1 MLPQPLLATALEYI
15 FAKMTTIHN
24 FRLGAWQRQF
34 LVELFQVLLRMRG
47 RVNFTNM
54 ARYSIF
60 CEQTFRRHFQKA
72 FQWVAFNLTV
82 LRLRRHPQE
91 PLIGVFDCTFVPKSG
106 TKSYGIGRFFS
117 STAGRAERG
126 QEVSILGVVGT
137 ESQEPFGIDATQT
150 PADFSRTDSSEGDSS
165 KESPSTGYSSVEY
178 SSVEYSSVEY
188 SSVDFYI
195 EQIQDLQGQLAEIGV
210 SYWVGDG
217 FYAKRKVFGAVTKMG
232 GDLITRLR
240 SDANL
245 RYLYTGPRKEGPGA
259 PKLYDGKIDL
269 DCSDQIEDRF
279 EEIGRLSGRTHVE
292 IWTTVANS
300 PHFKRDLRIVL
311 LRNPQTDRSLLLCST
326 DTGQP
331 AEEIVRYYRLR
342 YQIEFVIR
350 DAKQHTGLTH
360 CQARSQ
366 EKIDFHLNMS
376 VAGVN
381 LLRLMA
387 GKADCSLRT
396 YRRIAYNR
404 FLTGRLF
411 SELGLSNEWSL
422 SDREVQPVLQTGQM
436 AT

>member
-15 FAKMTTIHN
+15 FAKMTAIHN
-24 FRLGAWQRQF
+24 FRLPAWQRQF
-34 LVELFQVLLRMRG
+34 LAELFQVLLRMRG

-54 ARYSIF
+54 ARYSDY

-72 FQWVAFNLTV
+72 FRWAALNLTI
-82 LRLRRHPQE
+82 LRLRRHPRE
-91 PLIGVFDCTFVPKSG
+91 PLVGVFDCTFVPKNG
-106 TKSYGIGRFFS
+106 TESYGIGRFFS
-117 STAGRAERG
+117 SAAGRPERG
-126 QEVSILGVVGT
+126 QEVSILGAVAT
-137 ESQEPFGIDATQT
+137 ESREAFGIDATQT
-150 PADFSRTDSSEGDSS
+150 PADLSRSDSSEEKSS
-165 KESPSTGYSSVEY
+165 EG
-178 SSVEYSSVEY
+178 Y

-195 EQIQDLQGQLAEIGV
+195 EQIQDLQGQLAELGV

-217 FYAKRKVFGAVTKMG
+217 FYAKQKVFRAVTGKG

-245 RYLYTGPRKEGPGA
+245 RYLYTGPRKQGPGA
-259 PKLYDGKIDL
+259 PKLYDGKIDF
-269 DCSDQIEDRF
+269 DCPGQVENRF
-279 EEIGRLSGRTHVE
+279 EEVGRLPDRTHVE

-300 PHFKRDLRIVL
+300 PHFKRTLRIVL
-311 LRNPQTDRSLLLCST
+311 LRNPRTERSLLLCST
-326 DTGQP
+326 DTGQA

-381 LLRLMA
+381 VLRLMA

-396 YRRIAYNR
+396 YRRLAYNR

-411 SELGLSNEWSL
+411 SELGLSGEWSV
-422 SDREVQPVLQTGQM
+422 SDREVQPVLETGQM
-436 AT
+436 AP

>member
-15 FAKMTTIHN
+15 FVKMTAIHN
-24 FRLGAWQRQF
+24 FQIGAWQRQF
-34 LVELFQVLLRMRG
+34 LGELFQVLLRMRG

-54 ARYSIF
+54 ARYSAF

-72 FQWVAFNLTV
+72 FQWVALNLTI
-82 LRLRRHPQE
+82 LRLRRHPRE

-106 TKSYGIGRFFS
+106 TESYGLDRFFS
-117 STAGRAERG
+117 SAAGRPERG
-126 QEVSILGVVGT
+126 QEVSILGVVAT
-137 ESQEPFGIDATQT
+137 ESREAFGIDATQT
-150 PADFSRTDSSEGDSS
+150 PAGLSGSTSSEKDSS
-165 KESPSTGYSSVEY
+165 K
-178 SSVEYSSVEY
+178 EY

-195 EQIQDLQGQLAEIGV
+195 EQIKDLHDPLAEIGV
-210 SYWVGDG
+210 SYWIGDG
-217 FYAKRKVFGAVTKMG
+217 FYAKRKVFRAITEMN

-240 SDANL
+240 SDSNL
-245 RYLYTGPRKEGPGA
+245 RYLYTGPRKTGPGR
-259 PKLYDGKIDL
+259 PKLYDGKINW
-269 DCSDQIEDRF
+269 DCPRQIENRF
-279 EEIGRLSGRTHVE
+279 EEIGRLPDRTHVE

-300 PHFKRDLRIVL
+300 PHFKRNLRLVL
-311 LRNPQTDRSLLLCST
+311 LRNSQTGRTLLLCST
-326 DTGQP
+326 DTEQA
-331 AEEIVRYYRLR
+331 AEEVVKYYRLR

-387 GKADCSLRT
+387 GRTECSLRT
-396 YRRIAYNR
+396 YRRLAYNR

-411 SELGLSNEWSL
+411 SQLGLSGEWSL
-422 SDREVQPVLQTGQM
+422 SDREVQSVLETGQM

>member
-1 MLPQPLLATALEYI
+1 MLPQPLLATALKYI
-15 FAKMTTIHN
+15 FAKMSAIHN
-24 FRLGAWQRQF
+24 FPIGAWQRQF
-34 LVELFQVLLRMRG
+34 LAELFQVLFRMWG

-54 ARYSIF
+54 ARYSAF
-60 CEQTFRRHFQKA
+60 SEQTFRRHFQKA
-72 FQWVAFNLTV
+72 FRWVALNLTI
-82 LRLRRHPQE
+82 LRLRHHPGE

-106 TKSYGIGRFFS
+106 TESYGLGRFFS
-117 STAGRAERG
+117 SAAGRSERG
-126 QEVSILGVVGT
+126 QEVSILGVVAT
-137 ESQEPFGIDATQT
+137 RSREAFGVDATQT
-150 PADFSRTDSSEGDSS
+150 PAGLSGSPFSGEDPSE
-165 KESPSTGYSSVEY
+165 
-178 SSVEYSSVEY
+178 EY

-195 EQIQDLQGQLAEIGV
+195 EQIQDLQGRLAKMGV

-217 FYAKRKVFGAVTKMG
+217 FYAKRKVFGAITEMD

-245 RYLYTGPRKEGPGA
+245 RYLYTGPRKTGPGA
-259 PKLYDGKIDL
+259 PKLYDGKINF
-269 DCSDQIEDRF
+269 DCPDQIEDRF
-279 EEIGRLSGRTHVE
+279 EEIGRLPDRTHVE

-300 PHFKRDLRIVL
+300 PHFKRNLRIVL
-311 LRNPQTDRSLLLCST
+311 LRNQRTDRSLLLCST
-326 DTGQP
+326 DTEQ
-331 AEEIVRYYRLR
+331 AAAEIVRYYRLR

-376 VAGVN
+376 IAGVN

-387 GKADCSLRT
+387 GKAGCSLRT
-396 YRRIAYNR
+396 YRRLAYNR

-411 SELGLSNEWSL
+411 SQLGLSGEWSL
-422 SDREVQPVLQTGQM
+422 SDQEVQPVLETGQM

>member
-1 MLPQPLLATALEYI
+1 MPPQPLLATALEYI

-34 LVELFQVLLRMRG
+34 LTELFQVLLRMRG

-54 ARYSIF
+54 ARYSAF
-60 CEQTFRRHFQKA
+60 CEQTFRRHFQNA
-72 FQWVAFNLTV
+72 FRWVALNLTI
-82 LRLRRHPQE
+82 LRLRRHPRE

-106 TKSYGIGRFFS
+106 TETWGIDHYFS
-117 STAGRAERG
+117 SAAGRATRG
-126 QEVSILGVVGT
+126 QEVSILGVVAT
-137 ESQEPFGIDATQT
+137 RSREAFGIDATQT
-150 PADFSRTDSSEGDSS
+150 PAGLSGSDGSEKHSSE
-165 KESPSTGYSSVEY
+165 
-178 SSVEYSSVEY
+178 EY

-195 EQIQDLQGQLAEIGV
+195 EQIQDLHGKLAELGV

-217 FYAKRKVFGAVTKMG
+217 FYAKRKVFGAVTEMG
-232 GDLITRLR
+232 GALITRLR

-245 RYLYTGPRKEGPGA
+245 RYLYTGPRKTGPGR
-259 PKLYDGKIDL
+259 PKLYDGKINWE
-269 DCSDQIEDRF
+269 CRRQIENRF
-279 EEIGRLSGRTHVE
+279 EEVGRLSGRTHVE

-300 PHFKRDLRIVL
+300 PHFRRNLRIVL
-311 LRNPQTDRSLLLCST
+311 LRNPQTGRTLLLCST
-326 DTGQP
+326 DREQA

-387 GKADCSLRT
+387 GTAECSLRT
-396 YRRIAYNR
+396 YRRLAYNR
-404 FLTGRLF
+404 FLTDRLF
-411 SELGLSNEWSL
+411 SQLGLSGEWSL
-422 SDREVQPVLQTGQM
+422 SDEEVQPVLETGQM

>member
-1 MLPQPLLATALEYI
+1 MLPHPLLATALEYI

-24 FRLGAWQRQF
+24 VQIGAWRRQF

-47 RVNFTNM
+47 RVNFTNV
-54 ARYSIF
+54 ARYSAF
-60 CEQTFRRHFQKA
+60 CEQTFRRHFQRA
-72 FQWVAFNLTV
+72 FRWVALNLTI
-82 LRLRRHPQE
+82 LRLRRHPKE
-91 PLIGVFDCTFVPKSG
+91 ALIGVFDCTFLPKSG
-106 TKSYGIGRFFS
+106 TETWGIDHYFS
-117 STAGRAERG
+117 SAAGRSKRG
-126 QEVSILGVVGT
+126 QEVSILGVVAT
-137 ESQEPFGIDATQT
+137 ESREAFGIDAAQT
-150 PADFSRTDSSEGDSS
+150 PAGLSSNNSSE
-165 KESPSTGYSSVEY
+165 EY
-178 SSVEYSSVEY
+178 SSEEY

-195 EQIQDLQGQLAEIGV
+195 EQIQDLHGPLAEMGV

-217 FYAKRKVFGAVTKMG
+217 FYAKRKVFGAVTEMG

-245 RYLYTGPRKEGPGA
+245 RYLYTGPHLYTGPRKTAPGR
-259 PKLYDGKIDL
+259 PKLYDGKIDF
-269 DCSDQIEDRF
+269 DCPPQIERRF
-279 EEIGRLSGRTHVE
+279 EEVGRLAGRTHVE

-300 PHFKRDLRIVL
+300 PHFGRDLRIVL
-311 LRNPQTDRSLLLCST
+311 VRNPRTGRSLLLCST
-326 DTGQP
+326 DTEQA
-331 AEEIVRYYRLR
+331 AEEIVKYYRLR

-387 GKADCSLRT
+387 GKAECSLRT
-396 YRRIAYNR
+396 YRRWAYNR

-411 SELGLSNEWSL
+411 SQLGLSGEWSL
-422 SDREVQPVLQTGQM
+422 SDREVQPVLETGQM

>member
-15 FAKMTTIHN
+15 FAKMTAIHN
-24 FRLGAWQRQF
+24 FQIGAWQRQF
-34 LVELFQVLLRMRG
+34 LGELFQVLLRMRG

-54 ARYSIF
+54 ARYSAF

-72 FQWVAFNLTV
+72 FRWVALNLTI
-82 LRLRRHPQE
+82 LRLRRHPRE

-106 TKSYGIGRFFS
+106 TESYGLDRFFS
-117 STAGRAERG
+117 SAAGRPERG
-126 QEVSILGVVGT
+126 QEVSILGVVAT
-137 ESQEPFGIDATQT
+137 ESREAFGIDATQT
-150 PADFSRTDSSEGDSS
+150 PAGLSGSTSSEKDSS
-165 KESPSTGYSSVEY
+165 K
-178 SSVEYSSVEY
+178 EY
-188 SSVDFYI
+188 SSVDFYV
-195 EQIQDLQGQLAEIGV
+195 EQIKDLHDPLAEIGV
-210 SYWVGDG
+210 SYWIGDG
-217 FYAKRKVFGAVTKMG
+217 FYAKRKVFRAITEMN

-240 SDANL
+240 SDSNL
-245 RYLYTGPRKEGPGA
+245 RYLYTGPRKTGPGR
-259 PKLYDGKIDL
+259 PKLYDGKINW
-269 DCSDQIEDRF
+269 DCPRQIENRF
-279 EEIGRLSGRTHVE
+279 EEIGRLPDRTHVE

-300 PHFKRDLRIVL
+300 PHFKRNLRLVL
-311 LRNPQTDRSLLLCST
+311 LRNLQTGRTLLLCST
-326 DTGQP
+326 NTEQA
-331 AEEIVRYYRLR
+331 AEEVVKYYRLR

-387 GKADCSLRT
+387 GRAECSLRT
-396 YRRIAYNR
+396 YRRLAYNR

-411 SELGLSNEWSL
+411 SQLGLSGEWSL
-422 SDREVQPVLQTGQM
+422 SDREVQSVLETGQM

>member
-34 LVELFQVLLRMRG
+34 LMELFQVLVRMRG

-54 ARYSIF
+54 ARYSAF
-60 CEQTFRRHFQKA
+60 SEQTFRRHFQKA
-72 FQWVAFNLTV
+72 FRWVALNLTI
-82 LRLRRHPQE
+82 LRLRRHPGE
-91 PLIGVFDCTFVPKSG
+91 PLIGVFDCTFVPESG
-106 TKSYGIGRFFS
+106 TESYGLDRFFS
-117 STAGRAERG
+117 STAGRPKRG
-126 QEVSILGVVGT
+126 QEVSILGVVAT
-137 ESQEPFGIDATQT
+137 KSREAFGVDATQT
-150 PADFSRTDSSEGDSS
+150 PAGLSEGTSSEDDSS
-165 KESPSTGYSSVEY
+165 K
-178 SSVEYSSVEY
+178 EY

-195 EQIQDLQGQLAEIGV
+195 EQIQDLHDRLAEMGV
-210 SYWVGDG
+210 SCWVGDG
-217 FYAKRKVFGAVTKMG
+217 FYAKRKVFSAVTKMG
-232 GDLITRLR
+232 ADLVTRLR

-245 RYLYTGPRKEGPGA
+245 RQATAIYTGSRKEGPGR
-259 PKLYDGKIDL
+259 PKLYDGKINF
-269 DCSDQIEDRF
+269 DCSEQIERRF
-279 EEIGRLSGRTHVE
+279 EEVGRLPDRTHVE

-300 PHFKRDLRIVL
+300 PHFKRTLRIVL
-311 LRNPQTDRSLLLCST
+311 LRNRKTGRTLLLCST
-326 DTGQP
+326 DTEQP

-387 GKADCSLRT
+387 GQAGCSLRT
-396 YRRIAYNR
+396 YRRLAYNR

-411 SELGLSNEWSL
+411 SQLGLSGEWSL
-422 SDREVQPVLQTGQM
+422 SDREVQPVPETGQM

>member
-24 FRLGAWQRQF
+24 FRIGAWQRQF
-34 LVELFQVLLRMRG
+34 LAELFQVLLRMRG

-54 ARYSIF
+54 ARYSAF
-60 CEQTFRRHFQKA
+60 SEQTFRRHFRKA
-72 FQWVAFNLTV
+72 FRWVTLNLTI
-82 LRLRRHPQE
+82 LRLRRHPGE

-106 TKSYGIGRFFS
+106 TESYGLDRFFS
-117 STAGRAERG
+117 SAAGRPKRG
-126 QEVSILGVVGT
+126 QEVSILGVVAT
-137 ESQEPFGIDATQT
+137 KSREAFGVDATQT
-150 PADFSRTDSSEGDSS
+150 PAGLSGSSSE
-165 KESPSTGYSSVEY
+165 
-178 SSVEYSSVEY
+178 EY

-195 EQIQDLQGQLAEIGV
+195 EQIQDLHGRLAEMGV

-217 FYAKRKVFGAVTKMG
+217 FYAKRKVFRTITDMD

-245 RYLYTGPRKEGPGA
+245 RYLYTGSRKEGPGR
-259 PKLYDGKIDL
+259 PKLYDGKVNFDY
-269 DCSDQIEDRF
+269 SEQIERRF
-279 EEIGRLSGRTHVE
+279 EEVGRLPDRTHVE

-300 PHFKRDLRIVL
+300 PHFKRNLRIVF
-311 LRNPQTDRSLLLCST
+311 LRNRKTGRTFLLCST
-326 DTGQP
+326 DTEQE
-331 AEEIVRYYRLR
+331 AEEVVRYYRLR

-387 GKADCSLRT
+387 GKAGCSLRT
-396 YRRIAYNR
+396 YRRLAYNR

-411 SELGLSNEWSL
+411 SQLGLSGEWSL
-422 SDREVQPVLQTGQM
+422 SDREVQPVLETGQM